1 MHRTSAA
8 NTEILNTTSIMFP
21 CRYWSLSLAGL
32 IYINASEEDGAD
44 AFNTMLTGE
53 EIAHDNDQIAPPVLQ
68 MCRLRRMAY
77 CS

>member
-1 MHRTSAA
+1 MHQAGRLTS
-8 NTEILNTTSIMFP
+8 
-21 CRYWSLSLAGL
+21 RYWSLSLAGL

-44 AFNTMLTGE
+44 ASNAMLAGE
-53 EIAHDNDQIAPPVLQ
+53 EIAHDNNQIAPPVLQ